1 MGSERLLAGRKK
13 IGLALGGGSARGFAH
28 IGVLK
33 VLEEAGISPE
43 IVAGSSMGAVV
54 GALYSAG
61 VPLPVLER
69 LAAYSRRSLW
79 TDWTFPRMGFLAGD
93 RLEQLLLL
101 LTRRKTFQEL
111 NRCFAA
117 VACDLCSGQRVVLRD
132 GVVARAVRAS
142 AAIPGVFRPV
152 EDEDKVLVDGS
163 VVERVPA
170 PTARAL
176 GADMVIA
183 VDVGLYLTNQKPQ
196 HLLDV
201 ISQSLDVLQRDLCR
215 YTLVE
220 ADIII
225 RPQLA
230 EIAPGHFHR
239 AAEAIR
245 AGEEAARKEL
255 PHIREILCGKEHHAQ
270 VT

>member
-1 MGSERLLAGRKK
+1 MQERKK
-13 IGLALGGGSARGFAH
+13 VGLALGGGSARGFAH

-33 VLEEAGISPE
+33 VLEEAGISAG
-43 IVAGSSMGAVV
+43 IVAGSSMGAVI
-54 GALYSAG
+54 GAVYCAG
-61 VPLPVLER
+61 VPLSVLER
-69 LAAYSRRSLW
+69 LATNSRRNLW
-79 TDWTFPRMGFLAGD
+79 MDWTFPRMGLVAGD

-111 NRCFAA
+111 ERNFAA
-117 VACDLCSGQRVVLRD
+117 VACDLCSGEKVVIRE
-132 GVVARAVRAS
+132 GTVARAVRAS

-152 EDEDKVLVDGS
+152 TDGEVVLVDGS

-170 PTARAL
+170 PTARSM
-176 GADMVIA
+176 GADVVIA
-183 VDVGLYLTNQKPQ
+183 VDVGIYLTNQKPQ

-201 ISQSLDVLQRDLCR
+201 ISQSLDILQRDLCR
-215 YTLVE
+215 YTLDE
-220 ADIII
+220 ADVVI
-225 RPQLA
+225 RPQLQ

-255 PHIREILCGKEHHAQ
+255 PHIRKLLCGKEHYAQ